1 MLIDNQYENI
11 QNQIN
16 NKLIKPYEEINNNII
31 KKKRN
36 TIINTTNIKTV
47 KMQE

>member
-31 KKKRN
+31 KKKE
-36 TIINTTNIKTV
+36 I
-47 KMQE
+47 Q